1 MSTLSDKIAVGE
13 GWMVYSY
20 CLLLRAPTL
29 NDALAPVGLGPIT
42 TLGVDPQR
50 TLLCL
55 FFTDIFRGYA
65 FETDDDLYSRTLK

>member
-1 MSTLSDKIAVGE
+1 MRDGWCIHIAF
-13 GWMVYSY
+13 
-20 CLLLRAPTL
+20 LLRAPTL

-42 TLGVDPQR
+42 TLGVDPQW

-65 FETDDDLYSRTLK
+65 FETDDDPL